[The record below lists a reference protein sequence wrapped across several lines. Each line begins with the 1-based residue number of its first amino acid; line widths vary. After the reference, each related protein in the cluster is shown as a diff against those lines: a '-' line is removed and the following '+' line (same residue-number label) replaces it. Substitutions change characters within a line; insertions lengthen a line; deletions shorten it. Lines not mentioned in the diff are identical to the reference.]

1 MDYIENRTFDE
12 IAIGESAEMQRTL
25 ATEDIEMF
33 AAVSGDVNPAHM
45 DSEYAEHSMFH
56 HIIAHGMWGG
66 ALISAVLGTKLPGPG
81 TIYLGQSLRFRRPVS
96 VGDTITTRVTVTE
109 KTPDNHRMTLHCQC
123 LNQHGEEVIIGEAEV
138 IAPQE
143 KIRRPKANLPHFT
156 SSSEGSTGGHG
167 RHRS

>member
-12 IAIGESAEMQRTL
+12 IAIGDSAEIQRRL
-25 ATEDIEMF
+25 AAEDIEMF

-45 DSEYAEHSMFH
+45 DPEYAEHSMFH

-96 VGDTITTRVTVTE
+96 VGDTITTRVTATE
-109 KTPDNHRMTLHCQC
+109 KMPDTHRMKLHCQC
-123 LNQHGEEVIIGEAEV
+123 LNQHGDEVIAGEAEV

-143 KIRRPKANLPHFT
+143 KIRRPKAHLPHFT
-156 SSSEGSTGGHG
+156 SISEDPIDG
-167 RHRS
+167 